1 MEIFKLF
8 ILFFMV
14 FNFSYILHMV
24 IEIWQNTPLKEEKS
38 TPIYITKE
46 IQEDL

>member
-8 ILFFMV
+8 ILFFVV
-14 FNFSYILHMV
+14 FNFSYILHIG
-24 IEIWQNTPLKEEKS
+24 IEMWQNMPLEEEKS
-38 TPIYITKE
+38 TPVYITKE